1 MANVRL
7 PFAIGNRS
15 NTFQSRPVH
24 LTTTDF
30 FRLAPIFCKEL
41 APWSN
46 LKVNLTSQVR
56 LAPLQKPFFGS
67 AKVVN
72 RAFWVP
78 MRILCEG
85 WNDFITSSV
94 HKGGEV
100 LSRVG
105 VISNDFLVEVFK
117 SSSFIESST
126 QSRVDVVINSYND
139 GSAPST
145 LRGIL
150 TPKGKLLLKIFY
162 GLGYKINFDNTL
174 ASGERRMA
182 NTTWSKL
189 PFLAFVRVY
198 RDFYANSS
206 WIVNL
211 SRFDEFLSGSVDTDI
226 MDLYSVENFRV
237 LCEALLYAYY
247 NSEAS
252 FIYDAWVNPVTSNNH
267 SSLSDEF
274 SISDPTAPERINSV
288 VTTSAGNT
296 SNGTPLIARALQPG
310 HNGLYS
316 ISQFSI
322 DALSKLTQWMRR
334 NQLSG
339 YRPIERYLARFGVRL
354 PDEKI
359 NRSVYLGA
367 SATPV
372 DIRDVMDTSME
383 GLGDYAGKGI
393 GYGDGRFSCNSD
405 GEYGYFLICSCLQPI
420 SDLVQGT
427 PRYMQHLSLTDFYT
441 PEFDGLGPQAI
452 RRDEVVSGFG
462 VHQLASNPPSEI
474 AIDGIFGFAPRYYEY
489 VTDQSNLSGD
499 FVLNSKNAGL
509 DSFYLTRMFAFGNTA
524 QGADALGV
532 NGNVTISE
540 AFTRGNSDQYNR
552 LFNDTS
558 SSYDHFFEVFYFDI
572 RLDAKRRPL
581 YDDVVFDDAREGH
594 GDARMQ
600 VGGAKF

>member
-78 MRILCEG
+78 MRTLCEG

-94 HKGGEV
+94 HKGGAV

-117 SSSFIESST
+117 SSSLIETST

-139 GSAPST
+139 GAAPST
-145 LRGIL
+145 LKGIL

-174 ASGERRMA
+174 VSGTRRMA
-182 NTTWSKL
+182 NATWSKL
-189 PFLAFVRVY
+189 PLLAFVRVY

-206 WIVNL
+206 WKTNL
-211 SRFDEFLSGSVDTDI
+211 ARFDEFLSGSIASDI
-226 MDLYSVENFRV
+226 VDLYSVESFRA
-237 LCEALLYAYY
+237 LCESLLYAYY
-247 NSEAS
+247 NSDAS
-252 FIYDAWVNPVTSNNH
+252 FLYDAWSNPVSPNNFV
-267 SSLSDEF
+267 SSTDSLR
-274 SISDPTAPERINSV
+274 ILDPTYSSNSV
-288 VTTSAGNT
+288 EPVT
-296 SNGTPLIARALQPG
+296 NGTPVIKRPAESP
-310 HNGLYS
+310 YS
-316 ISQFSI
+316 TLSSITQFNI
-322 DALSKLTQWMRR
+322 DALTKLTQWMRR

-367 SATPV
+367 AATPV

-594 GDARMQ
+594 GDARLQ